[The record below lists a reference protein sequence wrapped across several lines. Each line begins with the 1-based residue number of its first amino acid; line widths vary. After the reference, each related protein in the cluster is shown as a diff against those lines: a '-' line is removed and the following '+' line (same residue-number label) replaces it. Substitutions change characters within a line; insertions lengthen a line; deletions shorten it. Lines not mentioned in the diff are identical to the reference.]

1 MHRVSR
7 VLPLYTLLMNRGP
20 SPDTDGFPPSRLRPS
35 PAEVFSTST
44 HRASCAATLLPAVKM
59 KTTGALTTSRPVPP
73 NVLPWRTRAPSTLT
87 CWQQLRPALG
97 LVSQFGAPLLAVF
110 LPFLHPLPSSAL
122 STRGECLYAHAGSPN
137 TLPLWSSPHTVGADW
152 GSHVGNECALQEP
165 EQRLVPSQYLG
176 WLPEEPWCDSARHT
190 VSEPLFEALLG

>member
-7 VLPLYTLLMNRGP
+7 ALPLYTLLMNRGP

-59 KTTGALTTSRPVPP
+59 KTTGALTTFRPVPP

-137 TLPLWSSPHTVGADW
+137 ATPLWSSPTLSVHVSVQTGARTW
-152 GSHVGNECALQEP
+152 GMNVHFRNQS
-165 EQRLVPSQYLG
+165 
-176 WLPEEPWCDSARHT
+176 SAWFQ
-190 VSEPLFEALLG
+190 VST